1 MKRNTLPF
9 RPTSDCFLI
18 YNGKLVAQDHGH
30 YIAFPGGG
38 IDDGE
43 TPTQGATREILEE
56 VGANLKHDLVS
67 LGEITWVWNPEWANN
82 EKRKKRYKQFQGER
96 VYFFFGVVNK
106 FTKAT
111 SDEGDDWKGSITMTI
126 DDAITLAEKLYKKNN
141 PNQLAYKT
149 YQIACLYFIK
159 ALLQQTESVCDTM
172 NIHHKQL
179 ARSINKKTKRISKKK
194 SKHKTKSKSK
204 RKSKQKSKSKTKR
217 KR

>member
-82 EKRKKRYKQFQGER
+82 EKRKKRYNQFQGER
-96 VYFFFGVVNK
+96 VYFFFGIVNK
-106 FTKAT
+106 FTQAT
-111 SDEGDDWKGSITMTI
+111 SDEGDDWKGPVTMTI
-126 DDAITLAEKLYKKNN
+126 DKAISIAENMYKKNN

-149 YQIACLYFIK
+149 FQIACLYFIK
-159 ALLQQTESVCDTM
+159 ALLHQTNTVCDTM

-179 ARSINKKTKRISKKK
+179 SRTIYKKTKKLSKKR
-194 SKHKTKSKSK
+194 KSKSK
-204 RKSKQKSKSKTKR
+204 KKR
-217 KR
+217 KNNK